1 VLSLK
6 KYIKGMII
14 QRDFYLNKLI
24 SRRDNGRIKVVT
36 GIRRCGKSVLLFDL
50 FGDYLRK
57 SGVEEEQIIA
67 MKLDTV
73 TNARYRNPIELDK
86 FVRWR
91 ITDPNKQYYV
101 LLDEIQEVKA
111 IRNPWLDDKDE
122 KIGFVDIL
130 LGLMDLKN
138 ADVYV
143 TGSNSKMLSSDIMTE
158 FKDRGD
164 EIHVWPFMYKEFYNA
179 YEGDKSHVWHEFVTY
194 GGLPRILSEKTD
206 EDKSRYLQKLIKDTY
221 LTDVVARNK
230 IQKDISVLDD
240 LLNIVASCIG
250 SLTNP
255 KKLENTFATVK
266 QKKISDSTISF
277 WLDCFIEAY
286 ILRKANQYNIKGRSY
301 INTPL
306 KYYFTDI
313 GLRNAQLNFRQQEET
328 HIMENIIY
336 NELSMRGFNIDVG
349 VVEYN
354 YKDAE
359 GNNKRTKLEVDFVA
373 NKGSKRCYI
382 QSAFA
387 IPDEDKRLQETN
399 SLLRIKDFHRKIVV
413 VRDKIIPWYDENG
426 IYYIGVEDFA
436 LKYIDELAD
445 SF

>member
-1 VLSLK
+1 
-6 KYIKGMII
+6 M
-14 QRDFYLNKLI
+14 
-24 SRRDNGRIKVVT
+24 
-36 GIRRCGKSVLLFDL
+36 FDL

>member
-1 VLSLK
+1 
-6 KYIKGMII
+6 M
-14 QRDFYLNKLI
+14 
-24 SRRDNGRIKVVT
+24 
-36 GIRRCGKSVLLFDL
+36 
-50 FGDYLRK
+50 
-57 SGVEEEQIIA
+57 
-67 MKLDTV
+67 
-73 TNARYRNPIELDK
+73 
-86 FVRWR
+86 
-91 ITDPNKQYYV
+91 
-101 LLDEIQEVKA
+101 
-111 IRNPWLDDKDE
+111 WLPE
-122 KIGFVDIL
+122 
-130 LGLMDLKN
+130 
-138 ADVYV
+138 
-143 TGSNSKMLSSDIMTE
+143 T
-158 FKDRGD
+158 
-164 EIHVWPFMYKEFYNA
+164 
-179 YEGDKSHVWHEFVTY
+179 
-194 GGLPRILSEKTD
+194 
-206 EDKSRYLQKLIKDTY
+206 
-221 LTDVVARNK
+221 K

>member
-1 VLSLK
+1 
-6 KYIKGMII
+6 MII

-328 HIMENIIY
+328 HIMENIITMSCLCVGSTSTWEWW
-336 NELSMRGFNIDVG
+336 NITIKMR
-349 VVEYN
+349 
-354 YKDAE
+354 
-359 GNNKRTKLEVDFVA
+359 
-373 NKGSKRCYI
+373 KGI
-382 QSAFA
+382 INVQSWKW
-387 IPDEDKRLQETN
+387 I
-399 SLLRIKDFHRKIVV
+399 SLLIKGASVVTYSLPSLFRTRTNACRK
-413 VRDKIIPWYDENG
+413 PTHCY
-426 IYYIGVEDFA
+426 A
-436 LKYIDELAD
+436 
-445 SF
+445 

>member
-1 VLSLK
+1 
-6 KYIKGMII
+6 MII

-206 EDKSRYLQKLIKDTY
+206 EDKSRYC
-221 LTDVVARNK
+221 RN
-230 IQKDISVLDD
+230 
-240 LLNIVASCIG
+240 
-250 SLTNP
+250 
-255 KKLENTFATVK
+255 
-266 QKKISDSTISF
+266 
-277 WLDCFIEAY
+277 
-286 ILRKANQYNIKGRSY
+286 
-301 INTPL
+301 
-306 KYYFTDI
+306 
-313 GLRNAQLNFRQQEET
+313 
-328 HIMENIIY
+328 
-336 NELSMRGFNIDVG
+336 
-349 VVEYN
+349 
-354 YKDAE
+354 
-359 GNNKRTKLEVDFVA
+359 
-373 NKGSKRCYI
+373 
-382 QSAFA
+382 
-387 IPDEDKRLQETN
+387 
-399 SLLRIKDFHRKIVV
+399 
-413 VRDKIIPWYDENG
+413 
-426 IYYIGVEDFA
+426 
-436 LKYIDELAD
+436 
-445 SF
+445 

>member
-1 VLSLK
+1 
-6 KYIKGMII
+6 M
-14 QRDFYLNKLI
+14 
-24 SRRDNGRIKVVT
+24 
-36 GIRRCGKSVLLFDL
+36 
-50 FGDYLRK
+50 
-57 SGVEEEQIIA
+57 
-67 MKLDTV
+67 
-73 TNARYRNPIELDK
+73 
-86 FVRWR
+86 
-91 ITDPNKQYYV
+91 
-101 LLDEIQEVKA
+101 KA

>member
-1 VLSLK
+1 
-6 KYIKGMII
+6 MII